1 MKNIWISYFLAFC
14 KNAWFWLGV
23 WVFYYLLYTN
33 YAGIGIIET
42 TLVITYILT
51 EIPTGAIADLLGKKN
66 TLFISFLF
74 KMIGSFM
81 MAFAPNFIFL
91 LTSVMVLAIGGT
103 LYSGTLEALIF
114 DSLKQVK
121 REKFY
126 PKIISNISS
135 ISLITTAVCGLLGG
149 YFYLISPSL
158 PFALEGIISGFGLI
172 GVFFLIEPQIDT
184 EVFSWSNYVRQT
196 QQGFRQLTKT
206 NNIVKQTLLLLSIGV
221 ILLIADEMLN
231 SFLGVEFHFKPE
243 QLGVF
248 WAVILLISGFFSQ
261 FTPKLLQFFSEKKLL
276 IITGMVVAVSFIVSP
291 FVGIV
296 LGGLSL
302 AVRSVSQVIFL
313 NTGSILINKNADS
326 KYRATT
332 ISTYNMLRNIP
343 YALLAFFIGSLADIY
358 SAKMI
363 AFYLGIILLILLSLQ
378 LSTLRK
384 ARFV

>member
-158 PFALEGIISGFGLI
+158 PFALEGVFSLFGLI
-172 GVFFLIEPQIDT
+172 GVFFLIEPQLD
-184 EVFSWSNYVRQT
+184 N
-196 QQGFRQLTKT
+196 
-206 NNIVKQTLLLLSIGV
+206 
-221 ILLIADEMLN
+221 
-231 SFLGVEFHFKPE
+231 
-243 QLGVF
+243 
-248 WAVILLISGFFSQ
+248 
-261 FTPKLLQFFSEKKLL
+261 LQKH
-276 IITGMVVAVSFIVSP
+276 II
-291 FVGIV
+291 
-296 LGGLSL
+296 
-302 AVRSVSQVIFL
+302 
-313 NTGSILINKNADS
+313 
-326 KYRATT
+326 
-332 ISTYNMLRNIP
+332 
-343 YALLAFFIGSLADIY
+343 
-358 SAKMI
+358 
-363 AFYLGIILLILLSLQ
+363 
-378 LSTLRK
+378 
-384 ARFV
+384 